1 MSGGGSQSACLLS
14 LPDTL
19 SSHSSTAMELY
30 QLRTFLAVADEGN
43 LTRAAEKMFTSQPA
57 VTAQVRALEGELGIR
72 LFDRSPK
79 GMRLTQGG
87 EALRDQARRIV
98 DAARDF
104 KHSAEHL
111 RGTVTGEMVLGI
123 NNRPEFLRLMDVLKD
138 LTEAHPDLRYEL
150 VDGSSGVILQGL
162 EEGTVAIG
170 FFEGQHETPKLT
182 VHPLDVIELCL
193 ACPQAWAEELASPDW
208 NLLQKKP
215 WIFASPMCS
224 YFRAIQNICE
234 QQGLDI
240 TPRFRVNECVTV
252 LNLVAEGL
260 GMTLTAKHLINVPPF
275 KGRILALPHFRAVVT
290 LNIAY
295 LTERENDPT
304 IIAVRDA
311 VLRAWNKELPV
322 TGTRGGLPL
331 PARRITG

>member
-1 MSGGGSQSACLLS
+1 MNGGGTQPDCAPS
-14 LPDTL
+14 LPDVFYTL
-19 SSHSSTAMELY
+19 PFTAMELY
-30 QLRTFLAVADEGN
+30 QLRTFLTIAEEGN

-57 VTAQVRALEGELGIR
+57 VTAQVRALESELGVR

-79 GMRLTQGG
+79 GMRLTQAG

-104 KHSAEHL
+104 KQSADHL
-111 RGTVTGEMVLGI
+111 RGTVTGELVLGI
-123 NNRPEFLRLMDVLKD
+123 NNQPEQLRLMDVLRD
-138 LTEAHPDLRYEL
+138 LTEAHPDLRYE
-150 VDGSSGVILQGL
+150 VVNGSSGVILQGL

-170 FFEGQHETPKLT
+170 FFEGHHDSSKLT

-193 ACPQAWAEELASPDW
+193 ACPQAWADELATPDW

-224 YFRAIQNICE
+224 YFRAIQSICQ

-260 GMTLTAKHLINVPPF
+260 GMTLTARHLIDVPPF
-275 KGRILALPHFRAVVT
+275 KDRIVALPHFRAVVT

-295 LTERENDPT
+295 PTERENDPT

-311 VLRAWNKELPV
+311 VLRAWKVEVPSLGIRSSLAQSPQ
-322 TGTRGGLPL
+322 
-331 PARRITG
+331 RIPR